1 MFKNLNCVEDDDN
14 RDFYLLYSVG
24 PIIQTEAYF
33 EGKNRAWAQPWLF
46 YENWH
51 SFFSLHVYGKPTL
64 FSRLLINKHW
74 VW

>member
-33 EGKNRAWAQPWLF
+33 EGKNRA
-46 YENWH
+46 
-51 SFFSLHVYGKPTL
+51 
-64 FSRLLINKHW
+64 
-74 VW
+74 